1 MPKNTSNGSA
11 SVVAKTKSTMEYKM
25 MSESETE
32 STEPTTITT
41 GKVLKVPDYNKKS
54 LWSQKESLTFN

>member
-1 MPKNTSNGSA
+1 MPKNTTSNGSA

-25 MSESETE
+25 MPESETE

-41 GKVLKVPDYNKKS
+41 GKVLHVPG
-54 LWSQKESLTFN
+54 